1 MIHHRVGTYRLYTL
15 KVQWE
20 RFSSGRLSAN
30 DDEVDRKPHFTLL
43 LFVNCLDLDLA
54 IKVRILT
61 VRICLFLASCSK
73 LTQKYMNNSN
83 LNSGSALSAAAL

>member
-1 MIHHRVGTYRLYTL
+1 MDGLPDQSSRISIDTGRPWPDTL
-15 KVQWE
+15 KVQWW

-43 LFVNCLDLDLA
+43 LFVNCLDLVLA

-61 VRICLFLASCSK
+61 VRISLFLASCSK
-73 LTQKYMNNSN
+73 LTQKYMNN
-83 LNSGSALSAAAL
+83 